1 MMRAPL
7 PLWRGLG
14 GNREVP
20 PRLIRDRMVAAC
32 SRRRRGLVGETWFP
46 PRDGAA
52 ANAAAE
58 EAAMERSRE
67 LAAGA
72 P

>member
-1 MMRAPL
+1 
-7 PLWRGLG
+7 
-14 GNREVP
+14 
-20 PRLIRDRMVAAC
+20 
-32 SRRRRGLVGETWFP
+32 VGETWFP
-46 PRDGAA
+46 PRDEAPTIAG
-52 ANAAAE
+52 AE

>member
-1 MMRAPL
+1 
-7 PLWRGLG
+7 
-14 GNREVP
+14 V
-20 PRLIRDRMVAAC
+20 IRDRLVAAC
-32 SRRRRGLVGETWFP
+32 SRRKRGLVGETRFP
-46 PRDGAA
+46 PRDGAG

-58 EAAMERSRE
+58 EAAMERLRE